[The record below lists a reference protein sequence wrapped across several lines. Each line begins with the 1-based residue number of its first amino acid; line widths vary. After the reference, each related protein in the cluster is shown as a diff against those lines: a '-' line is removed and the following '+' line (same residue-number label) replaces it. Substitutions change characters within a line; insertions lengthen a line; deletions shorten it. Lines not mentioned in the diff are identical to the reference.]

1 MIDTITEQKIKST
14 ASIMDVIG
22 DFYELRKRGTNYECL
37 CPFHQDRD
45 LGSFKVSSTRNIYK
59 CFSCGAEGGPVDFL
73 MNHENLSYPDALRWL
88 GKKYA
93 IDVDEEQRKFVQVKP
108 STPKPLQV
116 QYTKELCTIPTEYVS
131 RSLDMRLR
139 SQFQAHLCRI
149 VNDTHRI
156 VTAAKMYAL
165 GVTNDEGV
173 IYWLIDEQDRVR
185 SGKIMHYLFNG
196 HRDKGKDGDKT
207 NWAHWK
213 MKQDGRLPADWQL
226 TQCLFGAHLLPRYP
240 DKTVALVESEK
251 SAVIA
256 SIVLPQ
262 YLWVSCGG
270 KTQLEAGQKHL
281 ALRDRKV
288 VMFPDTDPVGETF
301 AFWSRKA
308 AEWREKGFDVKVSD
322 LLEKTA
328 TKAQKAEKIDIADLL
343 EVDLRK
349 SYVPSPIE
357 FIGKESEQE
366 QTLAAIIATN
376 PAVKL
381 LIEKLDLEFLAA

>member
-149 VNDTHRI
+149 VNDAHRI
-156 VTAAKMYAL
+156 VAAAKMHAL

-185 SGKIMHYLFNG
+185 SGKIMHYLFNS
-196 HRDKGKDGDKT
+196 HRDKEKDGDKT

-349 SYVPSPIE
+349 SYVPSHIE

-366 QTLAAIIATN
+366 QTLAAIIAAN